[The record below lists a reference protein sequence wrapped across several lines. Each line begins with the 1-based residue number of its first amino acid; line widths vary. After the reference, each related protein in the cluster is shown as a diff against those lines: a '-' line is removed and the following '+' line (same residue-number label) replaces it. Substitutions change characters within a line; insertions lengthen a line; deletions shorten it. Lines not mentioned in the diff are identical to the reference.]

1 MNCHNGEKYLKE
13 SIESVLF
20 QTYENWELIF
30 WDNKSEDES
39 GKIFKS
45 YTDKRFRYFYSEK
58 YTSCLVI
65 KNSTPQIPEP
75 PKDLVISFA
84 IFFAFSNKSVSI
96 TIGCQLS

>member
-1 MNCHNGEKYLKE
+1 MNQKPLISVIMNCFNGQDYLDEALK
-13 SIESVLF
+13 SILN

-58 YTSCLVI
+58 YTSLYEAR
-65 KNSTPQIPEP
+65 N
-75 PKDLVISFA
+75 LA
-84 IFFAFSNKSVSI
+84 IEKMI
-96 TIGCQLS
+96 